1 MSRDV
6 TSNTDL
12 NTSPNNKKEAL
23 AEALNLISNLNNP
36 PRVSVMNKSV
46 MILMTLLQQSKQAEV
61 ALVRL
66 QRKWP
71 EIFSDVC
78 FYSDVCHLLS
88 QFQFRSSSRR
98 FIQELFTDLNYTE
111 VINLLINKIIIN

>member
-46 MILMTLLQQSKQAEV
+46 IILMMTLLQQSKQAEV

-88 QFQFRSSSRR
+88 QFQFRSSCRR
-98 FIQELFTDLNYTE
+98 FIQELFTELNYTE
-111 VINLLINKIIIN
+111 VTTLIN

>member
-36 PRVSVMNKSV
+36 PRVSVMNQSV
-46 MILMTLLQQSKQAEV
+46 MLLMTLLQQSKQAEV

-78 FYSDVCHLLS
+78 FYCDVCHLLS

-111 VINLLINKIIIN
+111 VIN